1 MSKAQ
6 KNKNIGLL
14 ILLVVM
20 VIGAIWAFQYNPYA
34 QKSTTFDKQ
43 LFAVENPSER
53 LTKISM
59 QSEQMNTVLEKKEGE
74 WRVNDKY
81 DLDPSMKEVLM
92 ALIERISVKREV
104 TGQEKETIKEQVLD
118 TGIHV
123 QIYGEEGLLNEFK
136 AGGSLSTVSSYFVTG
151 DNVYA
156 MHLPGYQSY
165 VSGIFEVKENDWRDR
180 TVFEGTWQDMVS
192 LEIVLADG
200 DSIKFE
206 YADGLLKWQQP
217 NADSVEVMNF
227 AEQFNYFYVDQYLSK
242 DNEVFEYSDDFQRKG
257 RINIEALNSSKS
269 LEMTFYTVPNFNAIL
284 VNFKDDEWGA
294 IPIARA
300 NKFFPK
306 KEELMK
312 SPAQNK

>member
-14 ILLVVM
+14 VLLLVLV
-20 VIGAIWAFQYNPYA
+20 VGAIWAYQYNPYS

-43 LFAVENPSER
+43 LFAVEDPAEQ

-59 QSEQMNTVLEKKEGE
+59 QSDKISNVIEKKDGV
-74 WRVNDKY
+74 WRVNDTY

-92 ALIERISVKREV
+92 ALLERISIQREV
-104 TGQEKETIKEQVLD
+104 TGQEMESIKDQVLD

-123 QIYGEEGLLNEFK
+123 QLYGENDLLNEFK
-136 AGGSLSTVSSYFVTG
+136 AGGSLATVSSYFLK
-151 DNVYA
+151 DDQVYS

-165 VSGIFEVKENDWRDR
+165 VAGIFEVKESDWRDR
-180 TVFEGTWQDMVS
+180 TIFPGTWQDIVS
-192 LEIVLADG
+192 MEILEADG
-200 DSIKFE
+200 DSLEFKYDEGLIK
-206 YADGLLKWQQP
+206 WPHPQ
-217 NADSVEVMNF
+217 ADSVKVMDF
-227 AEQFNYFYVDQYLSK
+227 VEQFNYFYVDQYLTK
-242 DNEVFEYSDDFQRKG
+242 DNEVFRYKDDFQLKG
-257 RINIEALNSSKS
+257 KINIEALNSSRS
-269 LEMTFYTVPNFNAIL
+269 LQMTFYTVPNFNAIL

-306 KEELMK
+306 KENLMK
-312 SPAQNK
+312 